1 MFDMQGYIIYVVL
14 YFVIWL
20 EFISESYFYVPT
32 INKVFNN
39 NNKIQDSLD
48 PFCNCGR
55 HQLSTSFSTAQ
66 VTQIK
71 EKLFLK
77 KLVASNVLC

>member
-32 INKVFNN
+32 INKVLIIINN
-39 NNKIQDSLD
+39 NISNHTEAIYLNV
-48 PFCNCGR
+48 FA
-55 HQLSTSFSTAQ
+55 LSQYIELQIMATWVHSST
-66 VTQIK
+66 
-71 EKLFLK
+71 
-77 KLVASNVLC
+77 

>member
-1 MFDMQGYIIYVVL
+1 MFNMQGYIIYVVL

-39 NNKIQDSLD
+39 NKKNNRISL
-48 PFCNCGR
+48 
-55 HQLSTSFSTAQ
+55 H
-66 VTQIK
+66 IK
-71 EKLFLK
+71 FERKLMEFTF
-77 KLVASNVLC
+77 

>member
-39 NNKIQDSLD
+39 NN
-48 PFCNCGR
+48 NNN
-55 HQLSTSFSTAQ
+55 SFLNGGESFRFVLQ
-66 VTQIK
+66 M
-71 EKLFLK
+71 
-77 KLVASNVLC
+77 ASGQYEHDTYPQQKSFRNDIYP